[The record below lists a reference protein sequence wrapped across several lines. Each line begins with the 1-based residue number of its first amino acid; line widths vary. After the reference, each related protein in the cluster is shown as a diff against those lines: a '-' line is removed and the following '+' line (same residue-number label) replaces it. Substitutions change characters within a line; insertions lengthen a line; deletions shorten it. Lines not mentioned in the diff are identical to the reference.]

1 MILDRNS
8 IEYFIY
14 SLTGDSERSDE
25 VIKKHVYF
33 FAKDQAEG
41 SKEMKDTLGGKG
53 ANLAEMAGIGLPVPP
68 GFTIST
74 EVCSLFAESK
84 EKIPEEVKEEILA
97 NLKKLEDISGQK
109 FGIEESPLLVSVRS
123 GAKFSMPGM
132 MDTVL
137 NLGLNDK
144 TVEGLARK
152 SGDRRFALDC
162 YRRLLHMFGDVVM
175 GVPKRKF
182 GEILKRKKEK
192 ERANF
197 DHQLSEKALEEL
209 ISEYRELIKKET
221 GKDFPQDPKEQLY
234 MAISAVFKSWNNPR
248 AITYRRL
255 NRIPEDLGTAVNVQL
270 MVFGN
275 IGQKSATG
283 VGFTRNP
290 ASGVKELYGEYLLNA
305 QGEDVVAGVRTPS
318 PLEALKKDMP
328 EVYDELKEITD
339 QLEKHY
345 RDIQDFEFTVQEEKL
360 YMLQTRS
367 GKRTG
372 QAAVKIAV
380 DMVDEG
386 LIDKENALMMVEPD
400 ALNQLLHPVFDSEE
414 KLKHEIL
421 AKGLAASP
429 GAATGQVVFS
439 ADEAVNWKE
448 KGQRVILVREETSPD
463 DIHGM
468 NASQGILTAT
478 GGMTSHAAVVGRQ
491 MGKPCVVGC
500 DKIRPNEEEG
510 SFQVGRQKVNEGD
523 WISIDG
529 ITGEVLL
536 GEIKTQPSEIIQVIR
551 KELKPEASQIYRYFT
566 KFLSWADEV
575 RRMGVRAN
583 SDTTEDART
592 AFAFG
597 AEGIGLA
604 RTEHMFFARE
614 RLPFIKEMILSETE
628 EERRKFLTKL
638 LPFQREDFY
647 HLFVEMKGHPVTIR
661 TLDPPLH
668 EFLPRKEDLMVE
680 LTELRAQGDT
690 DKKKI
695 QELENLLDRVKA
707 LSEFNPMLGHRGC
720 RLGIT
725 YPEIIEMQAR
735 AIFEAACQLVKE
747 GKRVNLEIM
756 VPLVGAVEELTHQKK
771 IIIEVAEELM
781 TKYQVQFKYSVGTM
795 IEIPRAAITAEEIAR
810 EAEFF
815 SFGTNDLTQTTYGI
829 SRDDGVGF
837 INHYLALGIWKQ
849 DPFLTVDEEGVGE
862 LMRWAVERGRK
873 TRPDLK
879 VGICGVHGG
888 DPSSIFFCHKI
899 GLNYVSCSAYQIP
912 IARLAAAQITIEE
925 KKRAHQEKKKKAFIS

>member
-1 MILDRNS
+1 LYRNS

-14 SLTGDSERSDE
+14 SLTGVSERSEE

-41 SKEMKDTLGGKG
+41 SKEMKDALGGKG

-74 EVCSLFAESK
+74 EVCGLFTESK
-84 EKIPEEVKEEILA
+84 EKIPEEVNEEILE

-109 FGIEESPLLVSVRS
+109 FGDEDNPLLVSVRS

-137 NLGLNDK
+137 NLGLNNK
-144 TVEGLARK
+144 TVEGLAQK

-175 GVPKRKF
+175 GVSKKKF
-182 GEILKRKKEK
+182 EGILKKKKEK
-192 ERANF
+192 EGVNF
-197 DHQLSEKALEEL
+197 DHQLPEKALEEL
-209 ISEYRELIKKET
+209 ISGYKELIKKET
-221 GKDFPQDPKEQLY
+221 REDFPQDPKEQLY

-248 AITYRRL
+248 AITYRQL

-275 IGQKSATG
+275 IGQRSATG

-305 QGEDVVAGVRTPS
+305 QGEDVVAGIRTPS
-318 PLEALKKDMP
+318 PLENLKKDMP
-328 EVYDELKEITD
+328 EVHDELKEITD

-500 DKIRPNEEEG
+500 DKIRLNEEEG
-510 SFQVGRQKVNEGD
+510 FFQVGRQKVNDGD
-523 WISIDG
+523 WISMDG
-529 ITGEVLL
+529 VTGEVLL

-551 KELKPEASQIYRYFT
+551 KELKPEASQIYQYFT

-583 SDTTEDART
+583 SDTPEDART

-604 RTEHMFFARE
+604 RTEHMFFKKE

-647 HLFVEMKGHPVTIR
+647 HLFVEMKGLPVTIR

-680 LTELRAQGDT
+680 LTELRAHGDN

-725 YPEIIEMQAR
+725 FPEIIEMQAR

-747 GKRVNLEIM
+747 DKKVSLEIM
-756 VPLVGAVEELTHQKK
+756 VPLVGAVEELSNQKK

-781 TKYQVQFKYSVGTM
+781 AKYGVEFRYSVGTM

-829 SRDDGVGF
+829 SRDDGVSF
-837 INHYLALGIWKQ
+837 INHYLTHGIWKQ

-862 LMRWAVERGRK
+862 LMRWAVEKGRK

-888 DPSSIFFCHKI
+888 DPSSIFFCYKI

-912 IARLAAAQITIEE
+912 IARLAAAQITL
-925 KKRAHQEKKKKAFIS
+925 KEKKKAPIS